1 MILTLIK
8 LTTKIAAV
16 LDTLANRE
24 TKKTQK
30 ALTDANKLV
39 VKANKHRASAATGR
53 KVASALR
60 DLVNTDEA
68 KRVGDDFLK
77 AKE

>member
-24 TKKTQK
+24 TQKTQK

-68 KRVGDDFLK
+68 PKR
-77 AKE
+77 